1 VTRPGLHIS
10 GGLDPVTLAAQIGMR
25 CDPWQAQVL
34 REPHQRELLVVHRQG
49 GKSATA
55 AVAAVHA
62 ALYQK
67 ALVLVVSP
75 SQRQSQ
81 ELFKTILVLYR
92 SLGRPVPSESENALS
107 ITLENGSRVVA
118 LPADAVTIRGYS
130 AAKLLI
136 IDEAAWVSDETL
148 AAVHPMLA
156 VSNGRMLAMSTPYGR
171 RGWFYEA
178 SKSRDWRVTTVTAEQ
193 CPRKHPN
200 GELVFSPEYLEAAR
214 ATLGDWTFRQ
224 EFLCEFTDVAGMMF
238 RSADIDAMF
247 DDPAPKLS
255 AGAGAFGAPLARRAL
270 PAPRPVRL
278 REPACRGHLFRDN
291 RCMLCNWVRP
301 VLAAAGGE

>member
-1 VTRPGLHIS
+1 MTRAGLHLA
-10 GGLDPVTLAAQIGMR
+10 GGLDPVKLAARIGL
-25 CDPWQAQVL
+25 DADAWQARVL

-49 GKSATA
+49 GKSVTA

-62 ALYQK
+62 ALYER

-81 ELFKTILVLYR
+81 ELFRTILALYR

-136 IDEAAWVSDETL
+136 IDEAAWVSDDTL
-148 AAVHPMLA
+148 AAVRPMLA
-156 VSNGRMLAMSTPYGR
+156 VSSGRMLAMSTPFGR

-178 SKSRDWRVTTVTAEQ
+178 SRSGEWRVTTVKAEQ
-193 CPRKHPN
+193 CPRITKQ
-200 GELVFSPEYLEAAR
+200 FLEAELA
-214 ATLGDWTFRQ
+214 ALGEWRYRQ
-224 EFLCEFTDVAGMMF
+224 EYLCEFVDVAGLMF
-238 RSADIDAMF
+238 RSDDIEAVF
-247 DDPAPKLS
+247 AGPGPELS
-255 AGAGAFGAPLARRAL
+255 AGNHALFGPPVPRAL
-270 PAPRPVRL
+270 PAPRRL
-278 REPACRGHLFRDN
+278 RLLEPACRGHLYRDG
-291 RCMLCNWVRP
+291 RCVLCGWIRP
-301 VLAAAGGE
+301 ALAAAGGE

>member
-1 VTRPGLHIS
+1 MTRIGLHLS
-10 GGLDPVTLAAQIGMR
+10 GGLDPVALAEGIGLVA
-25 CDPWQAQVL
+25 DPWQAQVL

-49 GKSATA
+49 GKSVTA

-62 ALYQK
+62 ALYEK

-81 ELFKTILVLYR
+81 ELFRTILQLYR

-136 IDEAAWVSDETL
+136 VDEAAFVPDDTL
-148 AAVHPMLA
+148 AAVRPMLA
-156 VSNGRMLAMSTPYGR
+156 VSAGRMLAMSTPFGR

-178 SKSRDWRVTTVTAEQ
+178 SRSGEWRVTTVKAEQ
-193 CPRKHPN
+193 CPRITKD
-200 GELVFSPEYLEAAR
+200 FLEAER
-214 ATLGDWTFRQ
+214 AALGEWRYRQ
-224 EFLCEFTDVAGMMF
+224 EYECKFEDVAGVMF
-238 RSADIDAMF
+238 RADDIEAMF
-247 DDPAPKLS
+247 EGPGPELS
-255 AGAGAFGAPLARRAL
+255 TGNAALFGPPVQRAL
-270 PAPRPVRL
+270 PAPRPLRL
-278 REPACRGHLFRDN
+278 PEPSCRGHLFRDN
-291 RCMLCNWVRP
+291 RCVLCGWLRP